1 MQTKFEHYATTNL
14 LGGRQ
19 SPPRYNGK
27 LQFKSEWESRA
38 FGLALALSKAGHFE
52 WEQFQQ
58 YLIQTIAEWEEA
70 NDLDDPSWDY
80 YERWLIA
87 LERVVR
93 ASGLIESEETANRIA
108 EIRAET
114 YACQIKRDGI

>member
-38 FGLALALSKAGHFE
+38 FGLALALSKAGYFE

-58 YLIQTIAEWEEA
+58 ALIQTIAEWEEA
-70 NDLDDPSWDY
+70 NELDDPSWNY
-80 YERWLIA
+80 YERWLLA
-87 LERVVR
+87 LELVVR
-93 ASGLIESEETANRIA
+93 NSGLIASEEAADRVA
-108 EIRAET
+108 EIREGS
-114 YACQIKRDGI
+114 YACQVKRNDL